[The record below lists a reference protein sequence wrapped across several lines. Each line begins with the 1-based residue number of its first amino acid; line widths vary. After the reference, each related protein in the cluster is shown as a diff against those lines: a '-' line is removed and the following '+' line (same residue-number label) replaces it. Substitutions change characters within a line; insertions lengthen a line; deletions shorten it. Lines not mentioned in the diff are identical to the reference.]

1 MCKWEKRGTT
11 ILKSK
16 ICVELICIL
25 LVLLTSCMPPLG
37 NYLLKEVSFGDTE
50 ADFSNIVFMSYS
62 QGQVYLDLL
71 DSIDDFHSNSQY
83 VSISDN
89 NYTIKKVQVNQTTF
103 PVCVKN
109 DNFYTYSEVNHAL
122 MQMDPQTGQ
131 EDLFFSFPN
140 DTQIIGNYAVYN
152 DYIIWIEGNEN
163 RSSWKIRKCNIDTNY
178 ISTLAET
185 NYLDN
190 DFYTDLD
197 IINDWFA
204 YAQVDHNTIT
214 FNAVNIMTGEE
225 KQHSIDRT
233 ELPPKNIECN
243 GDILLWSTKVG
254 NQYHGYLH
262 QFDDNTTAIYHDDIT
277 NFTLI
282 GDTIIAYSYLD
293 SNEQMKVSLY
303 SIPKQQVIQQFDE
316 MKSFNYIRTFA
327 ANDTHSSVAIIGLNS
342 ESKKES
348 LFILKSR

>member
-1 MCKWEKRGTT
+1 M
-11 ILKSK
+11 KSK

-25 LVLLTSCMPPLG
+25 LVLSTSCTPPLG
-37 NYLLKEVSFGDTE
+37 NYLLKEVSLSANGI
-50 ADFSNIVFMSYS
+50 DFSDIVFMSYS
-62 QGQVYLDLL
+62 QGKVYLDLL
-71 DSIDDFHSNSQY
+71 DSIDDFQSNSQY

-89 NYTIKKVQVNQTTF
+89 NYTIKQIQVHQTMF
-103 PVCVKN
+103 PVCVKD
-109 DNFYTYSEVNHAL
+109 DNYYTYSESNHAL
-122 MQMDPQTGQ
+122 MQMNPQTGQ
-131 EDLFFSFPN
+131 DDLFFTFPN
-140 DTQIIGNYAVYN
+140 NTQIIGNYAVHD
-152 DYIIWIEGNEN
+152 DYIIWIEGDEN

-178 ISTLAET
+178 VSTLAET

-204 YAQVDHNTIT
+204 YAQINHNTIT
-214 FNAVNIMTGEE
+214 FNAVNVITGEE
-225 KQHSIDRT
+225 KQHSIVRT

-243 GDILLWSTKVG
+243 GDVLLWSTKVG
-254 NQYHGYLH
+254 NQYHGYLY
-262 QFDDNTTAIYHDDIT
+262 QFDESTTAIYYDDIT
-277 NFTLI
+277 DFTLI
-282 GDTIIAYSYLD
+282 GDTIIAYSYLN

-342 ESKKES
+342 ENKKES